1 MRHLLL
7 AIIVAA
13 ILGASGCISPEP
25 KYRVEDV
32 AFDPGM
38 LGRWVR
44 VSPEAEEGDNRAH
57 FLLVESRQ
65 VTVNGDRVDGD
76 VAGAPVRTGDSTPP
90 KMANALTITQ
100 FGKSAGSSVRSKAY
114 LLRCN
119 GSTFIGLQSALEELS
134 NEKGLFVLP
143 VHFLMLCERT
153 DDSVTLRSPKR
164 VIAWVPLLTPLDS
177 PATGASDI
185 PSAEQLEAIKG
196 IAFTPD
202 VDRLL
207 RIYGAHAKDDSFWEA
222 PTVYRRARAE

>member
-1 MRHLLL
+1 MRHLSL

-13 ILGASGCISPEP
+13 ILGAGGCISLEP

-38 LGRWVR
+38 LGRWVLE
-44 VSPEAEEGDNRAH
+44 SPEPKEGENRADVI
-57 FLLVESRQ
+57 LVESRQ

-76 VAGAPVRTGDSTPP
+76 VAGAPVRARESTPP
-90 KMANALTITQ
+90 KTADALTITQ
-100 FGKSAGSSVRSKAY
+100 FGKSASSSVRFKAY

-119 GSTFIGLQSALEELS
+119 GSTFIGLQSTLEELS
-134 NEKGLFVLP
+134 NENGLFVLP

-177 PATGASDI
+177 PAKDASAI

-207 RIYGAHAKDDSFWEA
+207 RIYGARAKDDSFWEA
-222 PTVYRRARAE
+222 PTVYRRAKTE